1 MELNLQQR
9 DSRALWALSAQW
21 LTLVLIALALWW
33 ATPES
38 NTSQPPKIM
47 LQALLEVFGLVALV
61 LVLLRKPSA
70 VATQLL
76 GGVTLATAVWLSS
89 IRTFISDDSGAWGLI
104 LLDTPLIAPV
114 AILIGLVIFYFAA
127 QVGAGVGRSY
137 RLGAAALWGGLLIA
151 TLGMLYFWVI
161 NAVPPFSNWYM
172 VEPVQFVSLLTAALL
187 YPLML
192 WLGGAGV
199 SEERPSILPW
209 GIFVILSWY
218 AAHWT
223 LLGFGR

>member
-1 MELNLQQR
+1 MELKIQHR
-9 DSRALWALSAQW
+9 DPRTLWAISAQW
-21 LTLVLIALALWW
+21 LTLALLALALWW

-38 NTSQPPKIM
+38 TTAQPPKIM
-47 LQALLEVFGLVALV
+47 LQVLLEIFGLVALA
-61 LVLLRKPSA
+61 LALTRKPSV

-76 GGVTLATAVWLSS
+76 GGLTLATAVWLSS
-89 IRTFISDDSGAWGLI
+89 ARTFTSDDTGAWGLI
-104 LLDTPLIAPV
+104 LLNTPLIAPV
-114 AILIGLVIFYFAA
+114 AILIGLVVFYLAA
-127 QVGAGVGRSY
+127 QVGAGVGRNY
-137 RLGAAALWGGLLIA
+137 RLGAAALFGGLLIA

-161 NAVPPFSNWYM
+161 NAVPPFSSWYL

-199 SEERPSILPW
+199 SEERPSILPA
-209 GIFVILSWY
+209 GIFVLLTWY
-218 AAHWT
+218 AAHWV